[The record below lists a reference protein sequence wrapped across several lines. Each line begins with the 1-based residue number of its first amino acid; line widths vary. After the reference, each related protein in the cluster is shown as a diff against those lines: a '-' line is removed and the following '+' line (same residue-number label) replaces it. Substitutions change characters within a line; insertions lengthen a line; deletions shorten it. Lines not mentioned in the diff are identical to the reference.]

1 MLILIQAIFASIL
14 LTASRAA
21 HAAVDVAA
29 IDWKQAPVACVEE
42 IVPRQPSR
50 MCPDFTK
57 VTNPLVDWPEE
68 LPAAERAYWDTRPKE
83 ISVCRAREILAREM
97 ANPGSQKPV
106 SVEIAWMQVQAAM
119 HFDDKIIAIYDASEL
134 YRIPVQVLSGAL
146 DQESLFAE
154 LGISEDGENFSCGI
168 GQLNVIEYCRW
179 ASSQSD
185 AEKALIGW
193 PVDKVDCDSPAFL
206 QTSFVRPF
214 YALAKKKLG
223 SLPEYR
229 LNPLHFEGIKM
240 DDVIGDLPAAST
252 STQNLR
258 FQVIRSFIDHCS
270 EARRGILGKAH
281 ELARLYQLIVPEGLR
296 RQEHYGSRERH
307 YRSCARDDASGVY
320 PLQTGWLMAVAAY
333 NAGSRVLDA
342 VTYYNR
348 MTADDLNDVHAWER
362 FDPHALIESLYG
374 AGQYNAKDKRLEF
387 ESVDGS
393 KRSWSWFKACIV
405 QRHIAR
411 VIQRATLSSAGVI
424 LATSLEGKPGC
435 KQDGEPSMERQKSTG
450 QKIRR

>member
-1 MLILIQAIFASIL
+1 M
-14 LTASRAA
+14 LTALPFILGSLFVLPSSF
-21 HAAVDVAA
+21 AVADVDEAT

-57 VTNPLVDWPEE
+57 VANPLTDWPEE
-68 LPAAERAYWDTRPKE
+68 LPDVERAYWDAHPKE
-83 ISVCRAREILAREM
+83 ISVCRAREILARDA

-106 SVEIAWMQVQAAM
+106 SVEIAWMQVRAAM
-119 HFDDKIIAIYDASEL
+119 HSDEKIIAIYDASEKF
-134 YRIPVQVLSGAL
+134 RIPVQVLSGAL

-168 GQLNVIEYCRW
+168 GQLNVIEYCRF
-179 ASSQSD
+179 ANAQSD

-193 PVDKVDCDSPAFL
+193 PVEKVDCDSPTFL

-229 LNPLHFEGIKM
+229 LNPLHFEGIKLE
-240 DDVIGDLPAAST
+240 DVVSDLPAAST
-252 STQNLR
+252 VTQKLR

-281 ELARLYQLIVPEGLR
+281 ELARLYQVIVPEGLR

-307 YRSCARDDASGVY
+307 YRGCARDDASGVF

-348 MTADDLNDVHAWER
+348 MSADDLNDVHAWER

-374 AGQYNAKDKRLEF
+374 AGQYNAKNKRLEF

-393 KRSWSWFKACIV
+393 KRSWTWFKACVV

-435 KQDGEPSMERQKSTG
+435 KLDGEPSLERQKSGG
-450 QKIRR
+450 QKSRR